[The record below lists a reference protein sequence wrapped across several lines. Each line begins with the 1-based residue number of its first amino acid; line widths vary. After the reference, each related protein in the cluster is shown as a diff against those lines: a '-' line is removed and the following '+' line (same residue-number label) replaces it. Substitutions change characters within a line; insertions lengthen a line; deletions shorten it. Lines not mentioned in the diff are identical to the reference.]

1 MSATQYDGNMLHQ
14 FLTNTPESAL
24 RKMLVGPKFQD
35 ANFNMLIKILRA
47 GNEEQFCKHFHDGTY
62 PKAKFNAGEIVLKET
77 FWNTCINA
85 LNTQGLLS
93 PASPQKIAA

>member
-14 FLTNTPESAL
+14 FLSNTPESAL
-24 RKMLVGPKFQD
+24 RKMLVGPKFPEQ
-35 ANFNMLIKILRA
+35 NFNMLVKILRA
-47 GNEEQFCKHFHDGTY
+47 GNEEQFCKHFHDGTF

-77 FWNTCINA
+77 FWNTCIHA